1 MGGPQNVG
9 GIDDM
14 SEHPDMGGKDDKDDK
29 DEKLK
34 KMKKKL
40 KKIKE
45 KGGGKGG
52 HPKPGHMNEHP

>member
-9 GIDDM
+9 GMDDM
-14 SEHPDMGGKDDKDDK
+14 GEHPGMGGKDDK

-45 KGGGKGG
+45 KGGGKDGN
-52 HPKPGHMNEHP
+52 PKPGHMNGHP